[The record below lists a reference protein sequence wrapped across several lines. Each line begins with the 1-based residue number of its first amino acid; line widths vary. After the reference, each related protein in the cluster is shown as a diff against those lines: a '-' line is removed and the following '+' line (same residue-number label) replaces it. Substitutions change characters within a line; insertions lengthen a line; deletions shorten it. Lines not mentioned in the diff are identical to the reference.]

1 MEISTHSLALV
12 EDEAIALEIRAARL
26 FKIFENAPFELIHML
41 DTDFLHMNRGFFA
54 AGATRARLSLVY
66 QQVNGSAKTAP
77 AGQPLG
83 SRGVEA
89 IKAIVP
95 CKAEHRTTC
104 VIVT

>member
-1 MEISTHSLALV
+1 MEISTHRLALV
-12 EDEAIALEIRAARL
+12 EDKAIALVMRAARL
-26 FKIFENAPFELIHML
+26 FKIFENAPFEHVYQL
-41 DTDFLHMNRGFFA
+41 DTDFLHMNHGFFA

-83 SRGVEA
+83 FRRVEA